1 MKIYLKSITAIS
13 ILLFTSSLTA
23 QDYHGKQKHIDQIL
37 ANITAFSSY
46 YVNGE
51 TEKLVACYTEDGKIL
66 PGNSDVRSGPEALRN
81 WWAVREG
88 VTILRHKITPL
99 EIRITGKYAHDHG
112 YYEGET
118 MNAAGEK
125 FPFKGKYVIV
135 WQKVGKE
142 WKIYLD
148 MWNSLPRE

>member
-1 MKIYLKSITAIS
+1 MIS
-13 ILLFTSSLTA
+13 IAKIILPALLLLLTA
-23 QDYHGKQKHIDQIL
+23 NLSAQQYHGKAKDIDQIL
-37 ANITAFSSY
+37 ANIKSFSSY

-51 TEKLVACYTEDGKIL
+51 TEKLVACYTKDGKIL
-66 PGNSDVRSGPEALRN
+66 PGNSDVRTGPEALRQ

-99 EIRITGKYAHDHG
+99 EIRVTGKYAHDHG

-118 MNAAGEK
+118 MNAEGEK

-135 WQKVGKE
+135 WQKVGKV

-148 MWNSLPRE
+148 MWNSLPQE

>member
-1 MKIYLKSITAIS
+1 MNRII
-13 ILLFTSSLTA
+13 LFTVVLFFSATLPA
-23 QDYHGKQKHIDQIL
+23 QEYHGKQKQINQIL
-37 ANITAFSSY
+37 TNIKAFSSY

-51 TEKLVACYTEDGKIL
+51 TEKLVASYTEDGKIL
-66 PGNSDVRSGPEALRN
+66 PGNSDVRSGPEALRK

-135 WQKVGKE
+135 WQRVGKE

-148 MWNSLPRE
+148 MWNSLPKE

>member
-1 MKIYLKSITAIS
+1 MPTPLKR
-13 ILLFTSSLTA
+13 LLPIFLLLLSVALPA
-23 QDYHGKQKHIDQIL
+23 QEYHGKAKDIKQIL
-37 ANITAFSSY
+37 TNIESFSSH

-135 WQKVGKE
+135 WQKVGKQ

>member
-1 MKIYLKSITAIS
+1 MIA
-13 ILLFTSSLTA
+13 
-23 QDYHGKQKHIDQIL
+23 KQKLLLPALFLLMASTLPAQNYYGKAKHINQIL
-37 ANITAFSSY
+37 ANIEAFSNY

-51 TEKLVACYTEDGKIL
+51 TEKLVASYTVDGKIL
-66 PGNSDVRSGPEALRN
+66 PANSDVRSGPEALRN

>member
-1 MKIYLKSITAIS
+1 MRTIQR
-13 ILLFTSSLTA
+13 LLVLAVLTLLVTTLPA
-23 QDYHGKQKHIDQIL
+23 QEYHGKAKDIKQIL
-37 ANITAFSSY
+37 TNIDRFSSY

-51 TEKLVACYTEDGKIL
+51 TENLVACYTEDGKIL
-66 PGNSDVRSGPEALRN
+66 PGNSDVRTGPEALRK

-88 VTILRHKITPL
+88 VTVLRHKITPL

-118 MNAAGEK
+118 MNAVGEK
-125 FPFKGKYVIV
+125 SAFKGKYVIV
-135 WQKVGKE
+135 WQKVDKQ